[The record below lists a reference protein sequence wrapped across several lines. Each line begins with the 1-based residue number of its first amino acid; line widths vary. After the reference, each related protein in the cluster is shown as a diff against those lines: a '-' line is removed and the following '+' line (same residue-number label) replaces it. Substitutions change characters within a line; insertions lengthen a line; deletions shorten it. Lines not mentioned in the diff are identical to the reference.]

1 MRNDFSSIGLQPSDI
16 VTRPRVGVSLS
27 VAIEPIKI
35 TSLKVSDENV
45 KGTPTRENIFYKIK
59 RHSVFV
65 VLTGAILLALLYGV
79 FTIYKAPVRNSPD
92 SFYISW

>member
-1 MRNDFSSIGLQPSDI
+1 M
-16 VTRPRVGVSLS
+16 
-27 VAIEPIKI
+27 
-35 TSLKVSDENV
+35 SDENV

-92 SFYISW
+92 SFLHILANITIMQSIKQKRIRSH